1 MLQREEGVAGMEED
15 IMAGKVAVEAVR
27 CYHCDEVEH
36 ISRDCPNP
44 RRPQC
49 VRTTSHATEDCPD
62 LLDKW

>member
-44 RRPQC
+44 HLSVSTAGPLPTQQKIVQIC
-49 VRTTSHATEDCPD
+49 
-62 LLDKW
+62 